1 MTVLDVVC
9 RMPEDALV
17 TVVDKN
23 GDILVDVDSCGRILA
38 FKDIEKE
45 VEDIVNR
52 LVFKIEIGTV
62 YNDIILST
70 SI

>member
-1 MTVLDVVC
+1 MTVLDVIY
-9 RMPEDALV
+9 RMPEGALV

-23 GDILVDVDSCGRILA
+23 GDIIVDCDSRDRILA
-38 FKDIEKE
+38 FKDIERE

-62 YNDIILST
+62 HNDIILAT